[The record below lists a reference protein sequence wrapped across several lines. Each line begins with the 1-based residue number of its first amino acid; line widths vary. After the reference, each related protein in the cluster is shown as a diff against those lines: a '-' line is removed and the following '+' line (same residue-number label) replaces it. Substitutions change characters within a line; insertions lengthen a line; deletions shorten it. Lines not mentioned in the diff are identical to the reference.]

1 MPDFDT
7 RELLQLADS
16 FDNASLRLTSALRPT
31 MERAGVGIK
40 KRMVSAASGHR
51 RLAGLPRTVEYDIDQ
66 RLTSISVEVG
76 FRKEGQGNLANIA
89 AFGTSDTPPIMDITA
104 PLVAEVPLFMR
115 FAAKAAAGVL

>member
-7 RELLQLADS
+7 RELHALADS
-16 FDNASLRLTSALRPT
+16 FGSVTPRLMNALRPVA
-31 MERAGVGIK
+31 ERAGVGMK
-40 KRMVSAASGHR
+40 KRMVGAASVHR